1 VLKKSLRGGATMLSI
16 QTVRLATSFL
26 ILSIVILFAGC
37 PNNIKKS
44 MANPKVQEAFAKIF
58 EQRQLSESAVAEKE
72 REFKNKPENLQD
84 VKKHYNTAA
93 AKGNA
98 FIEIVQLNLTA
109 GSLQESGLG
118 PRAKEVVEAVYRLQ
132 EYPKPPARAIPA
144 GISDLIVGL
153 TNAGIA
159 IWKET
164 KNEQLT
170 IVENVKKELEKRK
183 WKKYEEL
190 PR

>member
-1 VLKKSLRGGATMLSI
+1 MRSI
-16 QTVRLATSFL
+16 KTVRLATSFL
-26 ILSIVILFAGC
+26 ILSLAILLAGC
-37 PNNIKKS
+37 PNNVKKGMS
-44 MANPKVQEAFAKIF
+44 NPKVQEALTKIF
-58 EQRQLSESAVAEKE
+58 EQKQLSESAVAEKE
-72 REFKNKPENLQD
+72 KGFKDKPEALQE
-84 VKKHYNTAA
+84 VKKLYNTAA

-109 GSLQESGLG
+109 GTLQESDLE

-132 EYPKPPARAIPA
+132 EYPNPPAKAIPV
-144 GISDLIVGL
+144 GIGDLIVGL

-164 KNEQLT
+164 KNEQMA

-183 WKKYEEL
+183 WEKYEKL
-190 PR
+190 PH